1 MGTLISVVTIS
12 LFLAIL
18 IVKKIDIA
26 WYIKHWCNIP
36 QSRRMKPLDCL
47 PCFSFW
53 IAFPVCVCLYFF
65 FGFKVELFTFAV
77 SIMATYVA
85 AYTIQK

>member
-53 IAFPVCVCLYFF
+53 IAFPVAFVLFM
-65 FGFKVELFTFAV
+65 FKDAGLFTYAV
-77 SIMATYVA
+77 SIMATYVV